1 MKGII
6 FNLFEDFVTEN
17 FGLEVWGD
25 VLETANPQ
33 SGKVFIAPKTYPD
46 EDFLSLVSATVQIKD
61 IDLSITVKSFGK
73 FAFDKL
79 ANRYKE
85 FLTPHKSAKEFLLS
99 MNSVIHVEIKKLFEG
114 SEPPEFTYEDTA
126 ENKLTMHYS
135 SKRKLCVL
143 MEGFLEGVA
152 DYYGIRIN
160 YNQRRCMHK
169 GDKECIFDLEFMQT

>member
-17 FGLEVWGD
+17 FGLEVWSD

-73 FAFDKL
+73 FALDKL
-79 ANRYKE
+79 ANRYEE